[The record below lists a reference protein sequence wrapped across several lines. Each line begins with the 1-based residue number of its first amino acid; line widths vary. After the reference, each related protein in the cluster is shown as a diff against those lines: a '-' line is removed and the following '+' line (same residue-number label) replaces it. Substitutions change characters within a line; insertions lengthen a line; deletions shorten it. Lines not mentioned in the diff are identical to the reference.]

1 MNAELIVK
9 EKTIL
14 DLTERVAA
22 QERESTIWKE
32 KVARET
38 EVEMKTKYPKEIFPP
53 LSSTLYKEVNK
64 EREKKMTAED
74 TKHCDRTSRR
84 PFWTN

>member
-1 MNAELIVK
+1 MNSELVGK

-38 EVEMKTKYPKEIFPP
+38 EVEMKTKYPFQTQ
-53 LSSTLYKEVNK
+53 L
-64 EREKKMTAED
+64 
-74 TKHCDRTSRR
+74 CDKCA
-84 PFWTN
+84 